1 MTTIIFIGLILLGAC
16 SFALLLIQAKC
27 DIDNFIHQGE
37 QKK

>member
-1 MTTIIFIGLILLGAC
+1 MTSIIFIGLILLGAC

-27 DIDNFIHQGE
+27 DIENWINKGE